1 MLSLF
6 WAGAVLSAYLGYKLY
21 DWWVP
26 AAVAGGVVAG
36 QFALFQMAAGSW
48 GPSAQL
54 LGYMPH
60 EPRDVLCHV
69 RHRPLA
75 RTKQASMEEGRA
87 MSALQLDGHIVLV
100 TGALGTLGSAMCKA
114 IEAAGG
120 KAIRSDLAARGKVD
134 IALDVTKEEDWKAAR
149 SRSSR
154 THGRLDGLVNNAGIG
169 TPGDVEQT
177 PFSEWRRV
185 MAVNADGVFLGCKYA
200 MPLLA
205 KSKAPSIVNIS
216 SASGIV
222 GGANLAAYNASKGAV
237 RLLTKS
243 VALSGAR
250 KRPPVRCN
258 SVHPAFIEGDM
269 VDAIVQHAARPGQGR
284 CQAEAQIPIGRL
296 GQPQEVADAVV
307 WLLSQASSFTT
318 GSEVLV
324 DGGLIAG

>member
-1 MLSLF
+1 MSD
-6 WAGAVLSAYLGYKLY
+6 LGLK
-21 DWWVP
+21 
-26 AAVAGGVVAG
+26 G
-36 QFALFQMAAGSW
+36 
-48 GPSAQL
+48 
-54 LGYMPH
+54 
-60 EPRDVLCHV
+60 HV
-69 RHRPLA
+69 
-75 RTKQASMEEGRA
+75 
-87 MSALQLDGHIVLV
+87 VLV
-100 TGALGTLGSAMCKA
+100 TGALGTLGSAMCRA

-120 KAIRSDLAARGKVD
+120 TAIRSDLAERGEPA
-134 IALDVTKEEDWKAAR
+134 IALDVTSEDNWR
-149 SRSSR
+149 SVVAEIGRS
-154 THGRLDGLVNNAGIG
+154 HGRLDGLVNNAGVG

-177 PFSEWRRV
+177 SFAEWRRV

-269 VDAIVQHAARPGQGR
+269 VDRMVQGR
-284 CQAEAQIPIGRL
+284 PDPTKAMAKLNAQIPMGRL
-296 GQPQEVADAVV
+296 GQPHEVANTVV

>member
-1 MLSLF
+1 M
-6 WAGAVLSAYLGYKLY
+6 
-21 DWWVP
+21 
-26 AAVAGGVVAG
+26 
-36 QFALFQMAAGSW
+36 
-48 GPSAQL
+48 QL
-54 LGYMPH
+54 K
-60 EPRDVLCHV
+60 DHV
-69 RHRPLA
+69 
-75 RTKQASMEEGRA
+75 
-87 MSALQLDGHIVLV
+87 VLV
-100 TGALGTLGSAMCKA
+100 TGAQGTLGSAMCAA

-120 KAIRSDLAARGKVD
+120 KAIRTDLASRGKVD
-134 IALDVTKEEDWKAAR
+134 IALDVTREEHWVAAMAEVER
-149 SRSSR
+149 AY
-154 THGRLDGLVNNAGIG
+154 GRLDGLVNNAGIG

-177 PFSEWRRV
+177 TFLAYRRV
-185 MAVNADGVFLGCKYA
+185 MAVNVDGVFLGCKYA

-216 SASGIV
+216 SASGMV

-269 VDAIVQHAARPGQGR
+269 VDAMVKGRPDPSK
-284 CQAEAQIPIGRL
+284 AMAKLNAQIPIGRL
-296 GQPQEVADAVV
+296 GQPREVADAVV
-307 WLLSQASSFTT
+307 WLLSPASSFTT

>member
-1 MLSLF
+1 MSDRELE
-6 WAGAVLSAYLGYKLY
+6 G
-21 DWWVP
+21 
-26 AAVAGGVVAG
+26 
-36 QFALFQMAAGSW
+36 
-48 GPSAQL
+48 
-54 LGYMPH
+54 
-60 EPRDVLCHV
+60 HV
-69 RHRPLA
+69 
-75 RTKQASMEEGRA
+75 
-87 MSALQLDGHIVLV
+87 VLV

-120 KAIRSDLAARGKVD
+120 TALRSDLATRGNVD
-134 IALDVTKEEDWKAAR
+134 IALDVTSEENWLSATAAIAH
-149 SRSSR
+149 S
-154 THGRLDGLVNNAGIG
+154 HGRLDGLVNNAGVG

-177 PFSEWRRV
+177 SFAEWRRV
-185 MAVNADGVFLGCKYA
+185 MAINADGVFLGCKYA

-205 KSKAPSIVNIS
+205 KAKAPSIVNIS

-269 VDAIVQHAARPGQGR
+269 VDRMVKGRPDP
-284 CQAEAQIPIGRL
+284 AKAMAKLNAQIPIGRL
-296 GQPQEVADAVV
+296 GQPHEVANTVV
-307 WLLSQASSFTT
+307 WLLSAASSFTT
-318 GSEVLV
+318 GSELLV

>member
-1 MLSLF
+1 M
-6 WAGAVLSAYLGYKLY
+6 
-21 DWWVP
+21 
-26 AAVAGGVVAG
+26 
-36 QFALFQMAAGSW
+36 
-48 GPSAQL
+48 SAQ
-54 LGYMPH
+54 
-60 EPRDVLCHV
+60 
-69 RHRPLA
+69 
-75 RTKQASMEEGRA
+75 
-87 MSALQLDGHIVLV
+87 QLEGHIVLV
-100 TGALGTLGSAMCKA
+100 TGALGTLGAAMCKA

-120 KAIRSDLAARGKVD
+120 KAIRSDLASRGKVD
-134 IALDVTKEEDWKAAR
+134 IALDVTKEEDWKAAAAYVEK
-149 SRSSR
+149 

-237 RLLTKS
+237 RLLSKS

-269 VDAIVQHAARPGQGR
+269 VDAMIKGRPDPAKARSKLI
-284 CQAEAQIPIGRL
+284 AQVPIGRL
-296 GQPQEVADAVV
+296 GEPQEVANTVV
-307 WLLSQASSFTT
+307 WLLSGASSFTT

>member
-1 MLSLF
+1 MSTGL
-6 WAGAVLSAYLGYKLY
+6 K
-21 DWWVP
+21 D
-26 AAVAGGVVAG
+26 
-36 QFALFQMAAGSW
+36 
-48 GPSAQL
+48 
-54 LGYMPH
+54 
-60 EPRDVLCHV
+60 HV
-69 RHRPLA
+69 
-75 RTKQASMEEGRA
+75 
-87 MSALQLDGHIVLV
+87 VLV
-100 TGALGTLGSAMCKA
+100 TGALGTLGTAMCAA

-120 KAIRSDLAARGKVD
+120 IAVRSDLASRGKVD
-134 IALDVTKEEDWKAAR
+134 IALDVTKEEDWR
-149 SRSSR
+149 SAMATMERA
-154 THGRLDGLVNNAGIG
+154 HGRLDGLVNNAGVG

-177 PFSEWRRV
+177 SFAEWRRV
-185 MAVNADGVFLGCKYA
+185 MAINADGVFLGCKYA

-205 KSKAPSIVNIS
+205 RSKAPSIVNIS

-269 VDAIVQHAARPGQGR
+269 VDAMVKRRPDP
-284 CQAEAQIPIGRL
+284 AKAMAKLHAQIPIGRL
-296 GQPQEVADAVV
+296 GQPQEVANTVV
-307 WLLSQASSFTT
+307 WLLSPASSFTT

>member
-1 MLSLF
+1 
-6 WAGAVLSAYLGYKLY
+6 
-21 DWWVP
+21 
-26 AAVAGGVVAG
+26 
-36 QFALFQMAAGSW
+36 
-48 GPSAQL
+48 
-54 LGYMPH
+54 
-60 EPRDVLCHV
+60 
-69 RHRPLA
+69 
-75 RTKQASMEEGRA
+75 
-87 MSALQLDGHIVLV
+87 MSDLQLEGHVVLV
-100 TGALGTLGSAMCKA
+100 TGALGTLGSAMCRA

-120 KAIRSDLAARGKVD
+120 LAIRSDLAQRGKVD
-134 IALDVTKEEDWKAAR
+134 LALDVTREADWQEGMAELAR
-149 SRSSR
+149 R
-154 THGRLDGLVNNAGIG
+154 HGRLDGLVNNAGVG

-177 PFSEWRRV
+177 SFAEWRRV

-205 KSKAPSIVNIS
+205 NSKAPSIVNIS

-269 VDAIVQHAARPGQGR
+269 VDRMVEGRPDP
-284 CQAEAQIPIGRL
+284 AKAMAKLNAQIPIGRL
-296 GQPQEVADAVV
+296 GQPHEVANTVV
-307 WLLSQASSFTT
+307 WLLSPASSFTT